1 MLYKASLCVI
11 IQIMKKSNETVGV
24 LCGIFSHVLFA
35 LSFLFTKEA
44 VNVYSALA
52 VLSWRF
58 IFAFAALGICALTGI
73 IKVDLKGKSIKP
85 LLFIALFQ
93 PVLYFIGE
101 TIGIKLTTASESGT
115 LTTMLP
121 IVTIVLCSLIIK
133 EKPTRPQVAG
143 IVISILGVLMIVLA
157 KGLDASLN
165 VLGYAMLVLAMVSD
179 GLCVTFQRKAKEYSS
194 GEKTLVMAGVGAV
207 VFTGMACVEQ
217 GMNGTMAEFI
227 TLPFRD
233 TDFLTAVLYLAV
245 GCQTLAFLMA
255 NHAILDIGPARC
267 TSFAGITTVV
277 SVLAGVI
284 FLKESFSLMQGIGTA
299 LVLAG
304 VYTANI
310 NIAKLAPHRRERGK
324 QRPETENAG
333 TGEKA

>member
-1 MLYKASLCVI
+1 
-11 IQIMKKSNETVGV
+11 MKKSNETVGV

-44 VNVYSALA
+44 VNVYSALT

-73 IKVDLKGKSIKP
+73 IKVNFKGRSIKP

-101 TIGIKLTTASESGT
+101 TIGIDLTTASESGT

-121 IVTIVLCSLIIK
+121 IVTIVLCSIIIK

-143 IVISILGVLMIVLA
+143 IVVSILGVLMIVLV

-165 VLGYAMLVLAMVSD
+165 ILGYAMLVLAMVSD
-179 GLCVTFQRKAKEYSS
+179 ALCVTFQRKAKDYSA

-207 VFTGMACVEQ
+207 VFTGMACVEH
-217 GMNGTMAEFI
+217 GVAGTMNEFI

-233 TDFLTAVLYLAV
+233 TDFLIAVLYLAV

-267 TSFAGITTVV
+267 TSFAGVTTVV

-284 FLKESFSLMQGIGTA
+284 FLKESFSLLQGVGTA

-310 NIAKLAPHRRERGK
+310 NIAKLAPHLHNRRKPKSE
-324 QRPETENAG
+324 PEDANGGAQ
-333 TGEKA
+333 A